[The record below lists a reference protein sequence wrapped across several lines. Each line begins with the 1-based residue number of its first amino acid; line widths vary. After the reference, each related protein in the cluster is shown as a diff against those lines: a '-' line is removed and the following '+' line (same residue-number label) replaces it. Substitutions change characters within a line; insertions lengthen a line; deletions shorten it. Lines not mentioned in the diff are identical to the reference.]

1 MSLYPD
7 FDPFNRGKL
16 KESEYNLKLAKA
28 ETEEYRVMMEER
40 TKEQDKLVAFL
51 LRQINASYDINRD
64 LHRQL
69 DQMDAVLHK
78 NEEARLQLV
87 HKNGELSQAI
97 LRHRETE
104 EQLRTEIDEQCQV
117 HEDLLLQLKE
127 MGVVLPK
134 AEVSA

>member
-16 KESEYNLKLAKA
+16 KEAEYSLKLAKNEA
-28 ETEEYRVMMEER
+28 EEYRVMMEER

-117 HEDLLLQLKE
+117 HKDLLLQLKE